1 MTINQI
7 KYVLGVADCGSL
19 NKASEKLYISQPSLT
34 SAVHELEYEIGFQL
48 FFRSARGITVTDHGK
63 QFIEDARSLY
73 RNYET
78 LVKKYTEKEKK
89 TFSVSTLYYAFART
103 AFVDLVKRFSL
114 EGYDFSFREMKGS
127 EVIEDV
133 ADGRSELGII
143 YLSDGNREEIM
154 RQLDARQII
163 FHHLTECNAFVYL
176 YKDHPLAEKSSIS
189 LDELSDFQFV
199 TYDKNELNAFFSK
212 EVLSR
217 RELSQAITV
226 ADRSTVLSLLKS
238 LNGYT
243 FLSGIIGEESD
254 GDYIPIPLKNIEA
267 DFTRTFELG
276 YITKKDAHMNNI
288 ALTYIDNIRRILHIA
303 GFTC

>member
-1 MTINQI
+1 MTLQQI
-7 KYVLGVADCGSL
+7 KYILGVAECGSL

-34 SAVHELEYEIGFQL
+34 SAVHELEYEIGFQI
-48 FFRSARGITVTDHGK
+48 FSRSTRGVTVTELGK
-63 QFIEDARSLY
+63 QFIQDARSLY
-73 RNYET
+73 KNYES
-78 LVKKYTEKEKK
+78 LLKKYTEKEKK
-89 TFSVSTLYYAFART
+89 TFGVSTLYYAFART
-103 AFVDLVKRFSL
+103 AFVELVKRFSP
-114 EGYDFSFREMKGS
+114 EGYDFSFREMKG
-127 EVIEDV
+127 EEIIDDV
-133 ADGRSELGII
+133 AEGRSELGII
-143 YLSDGNREEIM
+143 YLSDGNREET
-154 RQLDARQII
+154 QKELASKKVI

-199 TYDKNELNAFFSK
+199 TYDRSELNAFFSK
-212 EVLSR
+212 EVLER
-217 RELSQAITV
+217 RELTQAITV

-254 GDYIPIPLKNIEA
+254 GDYIPIPLKNIEE

-276 YITKKDAHMNNI
+276 YITKKDVHMNNI

>member
-48 FFRSARGITVTDHGK
+48 FSRSARGVTVTDHGK

-89 TFSVSTLYYAFART
+89 TFGVSTLYYAFART

-133 ADGRSELGII
+133 AD
-143 YLSDGNREEIM
+143 
-154 RQLDARQII
+154 
-163 FHHLTECNAFVYL
+163 
-176 YKDHPLAEKSSIS
+176 
-189 LDELSDFQFV
+189 
-199 TYDKNELNAFFSK
+199 
-212 EVLSR
+212 
-217 RELSQAITV
+217 
-226 ADRSTVLSLLKS
+226 
-238 LNGYT
+238 
-243 FLSGIIGEESD
+243 
-254 GDYIPIPLKNIEA
+254 
-267 DFTRTFELG
+267 
-276 YITKKDAHMNNI
+276 
-288 ALTYIDNIRRILHIA
+288 
-303 GFTC
+303 

>member
-34 SAVHELEYEIGFQL
+34 SAVHELEYEIGFQI
-48 FFRSARGITVTDHGK
+48 FSRSARGVTVTELGK
-63 QFIEDARSLY
+63 PFIEDARALY
-73 RNYET
+73 ENYESF
-78 LVKKYTEKEKK
+78 VKKYTGKEKK
-89 TFSVSTLYYAFART
+89 TFGVSTLYYAFART
-103 AFVDLVKRFSL
+103 AFVELVKRFSPD
-114 EGYDFSFREMKGS
+114 GYDFSFREMKGKQ
-127 EVIEDV
+127 IIDDV
-133 ADGRSELGII
+133 ADGRSELGIM
-143 YLSDGNREEIM
+143 YLSDGNRTETQKLLEA
-154 RQLDARQII
+154 RQLI

-176 YKDHPLAEKSSIS
+176 YKNHPLAEKSCIS

-199 TYDKNELNAFFSK
+199 TYDKSELAAFFSK
-212 EVLSR
+212 EVLER
-217 RELSQAITV
+217 RELTQAITV

-243 FLSGIIGEESD
+243 FLSGIIGEEND
-254 GDYIPIPLKNIEA
+254 GEYIPIPLKNIDE

-276 YITKKDAHMNNI
+276 YITKKAVHMNNI